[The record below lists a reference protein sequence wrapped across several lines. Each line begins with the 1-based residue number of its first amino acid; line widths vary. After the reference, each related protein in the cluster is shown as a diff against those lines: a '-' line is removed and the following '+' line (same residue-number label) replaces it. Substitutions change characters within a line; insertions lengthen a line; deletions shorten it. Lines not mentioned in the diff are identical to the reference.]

1 MSFSPAFKALPPLVA
16 QANRVQWIDYGP
28 PKTLSRPGLVS
39 ITSMPVVVTNMFTN
53 IVFDPKLM
61 TNRVSVTNMVAT
73 NIVFTTNVSMRF
85 YRAVELP

>member
-1 MSFSPAFKALPPLVA
+1 
-16 QANRVQWIDYGP
+16 
-28 PKTLSRPGLVS
+28 
-39 ITSMPVVVTNMFTN
+39 
-53 IVFDPKLM
+53 M